1 MKKFKEFWRKGI
13 KQKAIVIGIVLI
25 MFVIGSII
33 GSNKNTS
40 FNYEF
45 SKSENLSL
53 ELTQHNTT
61 TALDEITNK
70 AKKDRENDTKEEKN
84 KVINDGLYFIKNNV
98 NDLAKDNETMEK
110 SLYYGYYIYSCIEN
124 EADAK
129 NITELGEKEQ
139 AVYKIGYNTFLG
151 LKFRYRNV
159 EQINENKIQTVKE
172 NLAKI

>member
-13 KQKAIVIGIVLI
+13 KQKAIVIGIVLM

-70 AKKDRENDTKEEKN
+70 AKKDRENDTKEE
-84 KVINDGLYFIKNNV
+84 I
-98 NDLAKDNETMEK
+98 
-110 SLYYGYYIYSCIEN
+110 
-124 EADAK
+124 
-129 NITELGEKEQ
+129 
-139 AVYKIGYNTFLG
+139 
-151 LKFRYRNV
+151 
-159 EQINENKIQTVKE
+159 
-172 NLAKI
+172 

>member
-70 AKKDRENDTKEEKN
+70 AKKDRENDTKEEKT
-84 KVINDGLYFIKNNV
+84 K
-98 NDLAKDNETMEK
+98 
-110 SLYYGYYIYSCIEN
+110 
-124 EADAK
+124 
-129 NITELGEKEQ
+129 
-139 AVYKIGYNTFLG
+139 
-151 LKFRYRNV
+151 
-159 EQINENKIQTVKE
+159 
-172 NLAKI
+172 